1 MQVQNVSFKGY
12 KNVISS
18 ATKFK
23 NADVAFIS
31 MQLNNKG
38 FSSDL
43 DKWQSIQRKLF
54 SDKSPKDV
62 LTIIHVNEDDGEN
75 FKLLLNERTL
85 ALSKDEFL
93 ISQEEEKPMM
103 KFFILLRSLTER
115 IMNEEKKEWH
125 FAEITDKIIP
135 HNVEVLKE
143 SFEGP
148 AVGAAILTE
157 AMLPVDEKD
166 KAVASIFYNSID
178 NYMDGYVDHL
188 ERTGM

>member
-38 FSSDL
+38 VSSDL
-43 DKWQSIQRKLF
+43 DKWQAIQRELF

-62 LTIIHVNEDDGEN
+62 LTVMHVNEDDGEN

-93 ISQEEEKPMM
+93 ISQKEEKPMM

-148 AVGAAILTE
+148 AVGAAILTQ

-188 ERTGM
+188 ERISM

>member
-12 KNVISS
+12 KNVIAS

-38 FSSDL
+38 VSSDL
-43 DKWQSIQRKLF
+43 EKWQAIQRRF
-54 SDKSPKDV
+54 FPQKSPNDV
-62 LTIIHVNEDDGEN
+62 LTVMHINEEEGGN
-75 FKLLLNERTL
+75 FRLLLNERPL
-85 ALSKDEFL
+85 ALNKDEFL

-103 KFFILLRSLTER
+103 KFFILLRSITER

-125 FAEITDKIIP
+125 FAEIADKIIP
-135 HNVEVLKE
+135 HNVDVLRD
-143 SFEGP
+143 SFVEP

-157 AMLPVDEKD
+157 ATFPVEEKD

-178 NYMDGYVDHL
+178 DYMDGYVDHL

>member
-1 MQVQNVSFKGY
+1 MQVQNISFKGY

-18 ATKFK
+18 ATKLK
-23 NADVAFIS
+23 KTDVVFIS

-38 FSSDL
+38 ISSDL
-43 DKWQSIQRKLF
+43 DKWQAIQRQLF
-54 SDKSPKDV
+54 PDKSPKDV

-75 FKLLLNERTL
+75 FKLLLNERAL

-93 ISQEEEKPMM
+93 ISQKEEKPML

-115 IMNEEKKEWH
+115 IMSEEKKEWH
-125 FAEITDKIIP
+125 FAEIVDKIMP
-135 HNVEVLKE
+135 HNVEVFKE
-143 SFEGP
+143 SFERP
-148 AVGAAILTE
+148 AAAADILAE
-157 AMLPVDEKD
+157 AMFPAEEKD

-188 ERTGM
+188 ERTVM